1 MELFSNLDATA
12 NTMAIL
18 AIVYLMLIYWVRR
31 PGRRDD
37 QAEATPDQAM
47 A

>member
-1 MELFSNLDATA
+1 MELFPYLNATA

-31 PGRRDD
+31 PERRNRQSTD
-37 QAEATPDQAM
+37 TPDQA
-47 A
+47 AA